1 MIGRTHFL
9 DFPVALVMGIEN
21 GSGIICSVGFVAQ
34 KLRPR
39 MATKQ
44 ASGMLIGPVLKNFDD
59 TQTGTL
65 QATISRTQRSDPW
78 WQTVEFKLGLGGS
91 TYLRSIKVR

>member
-1 MIGRTHFL
+1 MIVRTHFL
-9 DFPVALVMGIEN
+9 DFPVARVMGIEN
-21 GSGIICSVGFVAQ
+21 GSGVIFRVGFVAQ

-44 ASGMLIGPVLKNFDD
+44 ASGMLIGPGSDNLDD

-65 QATISRTQRSDPW
+65 QAAISRTQRSM
-78 WQTVEFKLGLGGS
+78 VENCGA
-91 TYLRSIKVR
+91 